1 MHRTTLTRIAA
12 ALVATFAV
20 LHAHAGPELMELEAA
35 QRAKVAKKKLEV
47 AAAEREASAR
57 GERQQRAADCGSQS
71 IGNVNT
77 GGQIGAAPREVFVFA
92 PNSINIV
99 GRGGCR

>member
-1 MHRTTLTRIAA
+1 MPRAALLRTAA
-12 ALVATFAV
+12 ALVATFAA

-35 QRAKVAKKKLEV
+35 QRAKVAKKKLE
-47 AAAEREASAR
+47 ASAAERQAAAQGKE
-57 GERQQRAADCGSQS
+57 QQRAADCGSQS
-71 IGNVNT
+71 IGNINT

-92 PNSINIV
+92 PNAINIV